1 MSAGLLLYSSSNTM
15 KKIILFFLL
24 AFIASTSLFA
34 QSIIGTW
41 SGDLNI
47 SNSVSLTVVFHI
59 EGFSPDSITMD
70 SPDQAAY
77 GIKVDKAEFVDET
90 FSVEIKNIDVKLTG
104 NTKPTNDSLFC
115 QFTQRGKTIPLN
127 LKRGYTPKPK
137 KQDPKDFPYI
147 VEEVEIHNTKA
158 NVTLSGTLTAPYDY
172 KCEKVVILVSGS
184 GAQDRNEEIFGHKP
198 FLVLS
203 DYLTRNGIAVIRY
216 DDRGYGKS
224 TGNFASATTND
235 FSLDAE
241 SVVKFIKN
249 DSRLKDMK
257 IGIIGHS
264 EGGMI
269 APMVAL
275 RNNDVDFIVML
286 AGPAVEISQLMARQN
301 YDVLKSSGISE
312 DIAKQYTKLVTKEYK
327 ILKDKKL
334 SIDEKKPKVFA
345 VMKEMEELVPSG
357 SNDEA
362 LKTNV
367 EIMFSPWMYYF
378 INFNP
383 QYYLCKVKV
392 PVLALNGDKDVQVYS
407 KDNLAGVEKAMKK
420 AKNSNYKILELK
432 GLNHLF
438 QKCIFGSHNFY
449 GRNEETFNEDA
460 MKTISEWIK
469 GI

>member
-1 MSAGLLLYSSSNTM
+1 M
-15 KKIILFFLL
+15 KR
-24 AFIASTSLFA
+24 FIASILASLLICQLFS
-34 QSIIGTW
+34 QDIKGTW
-41 SGDLNI
+41 NGNLDINGISLAIVVNI
-47 SNSVSLTVVFHI
+47 DGLSA
-59 EGFSPDSITMD
+59 DSITMD
-70 SPDQAAY
+70 SPEQSAF
-77 GIKVDKAEFVDET
+77 GIKVDKAEFSDNG
-90 FSVEIKNIDVKLTG
+90 FKLEISSLNATLVGENPVGDSMKCQLTQHG
-104 NTKPTNDSLFC
+104 KDFPLTMK
-115 QFTQRGKTIPLN
+115 RGK
-127 LKRGYTPKPK
+127 YVPKPK

-147 VEEVEIHNTKA
+147 VEEVEIFNSET
-158 NVTLSGTLTAPYDY
+158 NVKLSGTLTAPYDY
-172 KCEKVVILVSGS
+172 KCDKIVILVSGS
-184 GAQDRNEEIFGHKP
+184 GLQNRDEEILGHKP

-216 DDRGYGKS
+216 DDRGFAKS
-224 TGNFASATTND
+224 TGDAINATTYD
-235 FSLDAE
+235 LSLDAE
-241 SVVKFIKN
+241 SVVKYIRN

-269 APMVAL
+269 APMVAE
-275 RNNDVDFIVML
+275 RNSDVDFIVML

-312 DIAKQYTKLVTKEYK
+312 DVAKQYTKLATNEYK

-334 SIDEKKPKVFA
+334 SIDDKKPKVLA

-357 SNDEA
+357 SDDEA
-362 LKTNV
+362 LQTNV

-383 QYYLCKVKV
+383 QDYLCKVKV
-392 PVLALNGDKDVQVYS
+392 PLLALNGDKDVQVYS

-420 AKNSNYKILELK
+420 AKNSNYKTIELK

-438 QKCIFGSHNFY
+438 QKCIFGSPNFY

-460 MKTISEWIK
+460 MKTIAEWIK

>member
-1 MSAGLLLYSSSNTM
+1 MKSILYIFILTILASA
-15 KKIILFFLL
+15 
-24 AFIASTSLFA
+24 SLFS
-34 QSIIGTW
+34 QSIKGTW
-41 SGDLNI
+41 NGNLDINGISLAIVVNI
-47 SNSVSLTVVFHI
+47 DGLSA
-59 EGFSPDSITMD
+59 DSITMD
-70 SPDQAAY
+70 SPEQSAF
-77 GIKVDKAEFVDET
+77 GIKVDKAEFNDNS
-90 FSVEIKNIDVKLTG
+90 FKLEISSLNASLNGEMPTG
-104 NTKPTNDSLFC
+104 DSIKSLF
-115 QFTQRGKTIPLN
+115 TQHGKNFPLT
-127 LKRGYTPKPK
+127 LKRGKYVPKPK

-147 VEEVEIHNTKA
+147 VEEVEIFNPET
-158 NVTLSGTLTAPYDY
+158 NVKLAGTLTAPYEY
-172 KCEKVVILVSGS
+172 KCNKIVILVSGS
-184 GAQDRNEEIFGHKP
+184 GLQNRDEEILGHKP

-203 DYLTRNGIAVIRY
+203 DYLTRNEIAVIRY
-216 DDRGYGKS
+216 DDRGFAKS
-224 TGNFASATTND
+224 TGDAINATTYD
-235 FSLDAE
+235 LSLDAE

-275 RNNDVDFIVML
+275 RNSDVDFIVML

-357 SNDEA
+357 SDDEA
-362 LKTNV
+362 LQTNV

-383 QYYLCKVKV
+383 QDYLCKVKV

-438 QKCIFGSHNFY
+438 QKCIFGSPNFY

-460 MKTISEWIK
+460 MKTIAEWIK
-469 GI
+469 SL

>member
-1 MSAGLLLYSSSNTM
+1 MKQLIETIIVFFSAA
-15 KKIILFFLL
+15 II
-24 AFIASTSLFA
+24 TNA
-34 QSIIGTW
+34 QQIIGTW
-41 SGDLNI
+41 HGDLNI
-47 SNSVSLTVVFHI
+47 NGISLAIVVNI
-59 EGFSPDSITMD
+59 DGLSADSITMD
-70 SPDQAAY
+70 SPEQSAF
-77 GIKVDKAEFVDET
+77 GIKVDKAEFNDNS
-90 FSVEIKNIDVKLTG
+90 FYLEISNIGASLSGEMPTG
-104 NTKPTNDSLFC
+104 DSIKSLF
-115 QFTQRGKTIPLN
+115 TQHGKSFPLT
-127 LKRGYTPKPK
+127 LKRGKYVPKPK

-147 VEEVEIHNTKA
+147 VEEVEIFNPET
-158 NVTLSGTLTAPYDY
+158 NVKLSGTLTAPYDY
-172 KCEKVVILVSGS
+172 KCDKIVILVSGS
-184 GAQDRNEEIFGHKP
+184 GLQNRDEEILGHKP

-216 DDRGYGKS
+216 DDRGFAKS
-224 TGNFASATTND
+224 TGDAINATTYD
-235 FSLDAE
+235 LSLDAE

-269 APMVAL
+269 APMVAE
-275 RNNDVDFIVML
+275 RNSDVDFIVML
-286 AGPAVEISQLMARQN
+286 AGPAVEISQVMARQN

-312 DIAKQYTKLVTKEYK
+312 DVAKQYTKLATNEYK

-362 LKTNV
+362 LHTNV

-383 QYYLCKVKV
+383 QDYLCKIKV
-392 PVLALNGDKDVQVYS
+392 PLLALNGDKDVQVYS

-420 AKNSNYKILELK
+420 AKNQKYKILELK

-438 QKCIFGSHNFY
+438 QKCIFGSPNFY
-449 GRNEETFNEDA
+449 GKNDETFNEDA
-460 MKTISEWIK
+460 MKTIAEWIK

>member
-1 MSAGLLLYSSSNTM
+1 MKQLIETIIVFFSAA
-15 KKIILFFLL
+15 II
-24 AFIASTSLFA
+24 TNA
-34 QSIIGTW
+34 QQIIGTW
-41 SGDLNI
+41 HGDLNI
-47 SNSVSLTVVFHI
+47 NGISLAIVVNI
-59 EGFSPDSITMD
+59 DGLSADSITMD
-70 SPDQAAY
+70 SPEQSAF
-77 GIKVDKAEFVDET
+77 GIKVDKAEFNDNS
-90 FSVEIKNIDVKLTG
+90 FYLEISSIGASLSGEMPTG
-104 NTKPTNDSLFC
+104 DSIKSLF
-115 QFTQRGKTIPLN
+115 TQHGKSFPLI
-127 LKRGYTPKPK
+127 LKRGKYVPKPK

-147 VEEVEIHNTKA
+147 VEDVEIFNSET
-158 NVTLSGTLTAPYDY
+158 NVKLAGTLTAPYDY
-172 KCEKVVILVSGS
+172 KCDKIVILVSGS
-184 GAQDRNEEIFGHKP
+184 GLQNRNEEILGHKP

-216 DDRGYGKS
+216 DDRGFAKS
-224 TGNFASATTND
+224 TGDPTNATTYD
-235 FSLDAE
+235 LSLDAE

-269 APMVAL
+269 APMVAE
-275 RNNDVDFIVML
+275 RNSDVDFIVML

-312 DIAKQYTKLVTKEYK
+312 DVAKQYTKLVTKEYK
-327 ILKDKKL
+327 FLKDKKL
-334 SIDEKKPKVFA
+334 SIDDKKSKVLA

-357 SNDEA
+357 SDDEA
-362 LKTNV
+362 LQTNV

-383 QYYLCKVKV
+383 QDYLCKVKV
-392 PVLALNGDKDVQVYS
+392 PLLALNGDKDVQVYS

-420 AKNSNYKILELK
+420 AKNQKYKILELK

-438 QKCIFGSHNFY
+438 QKCIFGSPNFY

-460 MKTISEWIK
+460 MKTIAEWIK